1 MLRFSGALLAPRRHL
16 KAPLNSGSGLAVR
29 SLEPGRPDRFKKGGA
44 CRLAAKGQKRAGI
57 SPPASPRAPAPR
69 GTLTAAGVELA
80 YEPDM
85 AVLQAVFRH
94 SPSGISVSALDGRW
108 LMISD
113 AYCRLVGYERAELEG
128 MSFRDV
134 THRDDVAADAAFVT
148 AALAGAGD
156 SFEREKRYVR
166 KDGSTVWGRAYVELI
181 RDDLGAPIYFL
192 SHVQDTTEHRS
203 AQVLLGDSARTLRAM
218 IDNNPALISVK
229 DREQRYTMVNR
240 QFERFFGLS
249 SGWIIGRTDAEILP
263 PARRDAV
270 RAKDLSVLA
279 SGAPEQDEETVV
291 VDGIERIFL
300 LARFPVL
307 SGDGTVEGV
316 CTTSSDITERRLEE
330 HLNRKRLQCAE
341 LVYSALAENRMVLYG
356 QPIVDLSGNRPTK
369 FELLIRMRKTRTGQE
384 LLAPGAFLPAAE
396 QFDVIGP
403 IDEWVI
409 GRATRLA
416 AAGHSVSVN
425 VSAKTI
431 SDQQRVDHIEAILI
445 ASRAPTENLIFEI
458 TETAVADHL
467 DAARDFA
474 QRLRQLGCS
483 VALDDF
489 GVGHGTFTYLRH
501 LPIDY
506 LKIDTQFVRD
516 LLSEE
521 EDRQVVEAII
531 GVARQFDVRTIAEG
545 VEDPETLA
553 ALRELGVD
561 YAQGYWTGRPAPLD
575 RCWPSTADHP
585 QGDAHVR

>member
-1 MLRFSGALLAPRRHL
+1 MAASGR
-16 KAPLNSGSGLAVR
+16 N
-29 SLEPGRPDRFKKGGA
+29 RPDA
-44 CRLAAKGQKRAGI
+44 
-57 SPPASPRAPAPR
+57 SPPTVRWAPAAD

-80 YEPDM
+80 YEPDI
-85 AVLQAVFRH
+85 AVLRAVFRH

-128 MSFRDV
+128 LSFRNV
-134 THRDDVAADAAFVT
+134 THPDDVAVDAAFVA
-148 AALAGAGD
+148 AALAGDGD
-156 SFEREKRYVR
+156 SLEREKRYLR
-166 KDGSTVWGRAYVELI
+166 KNGSTVWARTYVELI
-181 RDDLGAPIYFL
+181 RDDLGEPIYFL
-192 SHVQDTTEHRS
+192 SNVQDATEHRA
-203 AQVLLGDSARTLRAM
+203 AQGLLGDSARTLRAM

-229 DREQRYTMVNR
+229 DRDQRYTMVNR

-249 SGWIIGRTDAEILP
+249 TGWVIGRTDADFLP
-263 PARRDAV
+263 PARVDTASP
-270 RAKDLSVLA
+270 KDLSVFV
-279 SGAPEQDEETVV
+279 SGVPEQEEETVV
-291 VDGIERIFL
+291 VDGRERVFL
-300 LARFPVL
+300 QTRFPVL
-307 SGDGTVEGV
+307 SGDGVIESV
-316 CTTSSDITERRLEE
+316 CTTSSDITDRRLEE
-330 HLNRKRLQCAE
+330 NLNRERLQCAE

-356 QPIVDLSGNRPTK
+356 QPIVDLAGSRPAK
-369 FELLIRMRKTRTGQE
+369 FELLIRMRKTRTSEE
-384 LLAPGAFLPAAE
+384 LVAPSGFLPAAE
-396 QFDVIGP
+396 RFDVIGP

-416 AAGHSVSVN
+416 AAGHSVAVN

-431 SDQQRVDHIEAILI
+431 SNRQRVEHIEAILI

-474 QRLRQLGCS
+474 LRLRQLGCS

-506 LKIDTQFVRD
+506 LKIDMQFVRD

-531 GVARQFDVRTIAEG
+531 GVAHQFDVRTIAEG
-545 VEDPETLA
+545 VEDAETLA
-553 ALRELGVD
+553 ELERLGVD

-575 RCWPSTADHP
+575 QCWPPIADHP
-585 QGDAHVR
+585 QGDAHAT